1 MRPHNVIQQQR
12 RARMSAL
19 VSNTALNTQH
29 PADSTAGTARSAVGT
44 PLLTS
49 LAPPCTTR
57 NHALKAAGT
66 ADYLRSTADP
76 MHTTPRSA
84 AHGAAPV
91 TSKVSS
97 EAHGGTMNL

>member
-1 MRPHNVIQQQR
+1 MQAHNVIQQQR

-19 VSNTALNTQH
+19 VSNTAL
-29 PADSTAGTARSAVGT
+29 STAGTARSAVGT